1 MKRIHRTKWQV
12 EVMDRE
18 PSISNHSDNQIPYI
32 HTESTLFI
40 VHLEKALEPVEFI
53 GCRRTVEYS
62 AQILG
67 R

>member
-1 MKRIHRTKWQV
+1 
-12 EVMDRE
+12 MDRK
-18 PSISNHSDNQIPYI
+18 PGSNNHPNDQIPYI

>member
-1 MKRIHRTKWQV
+1 
-12 EVMDRE
+12 MDRE

-53 GCRRTVEYS
+53 GYRRTVKHT
-62 AQILG
+62 AQVRG
-67 R
+67 